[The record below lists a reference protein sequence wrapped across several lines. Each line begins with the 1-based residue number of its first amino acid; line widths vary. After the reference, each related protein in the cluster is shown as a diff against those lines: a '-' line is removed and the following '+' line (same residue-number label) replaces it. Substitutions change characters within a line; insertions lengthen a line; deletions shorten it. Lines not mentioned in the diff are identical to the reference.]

1 MDKTDD
7 PSKDVLSEE
16 ETSKPFHKRINH
28 FEGMNDTEV
37 KFFTPTQQGEL
48 LSCNY
53 RLSLHK
59 ALNDYLMEIR
69 QKEGREVSERSEF
82 EIETDQE
89 TEDREGMP
97 HSDFFDINIKSE
109 TIFKE
114 LEVIKKRL
122 DDRK

>member
-1 MDKTDD
+1 
-7 PSKDVLSEE
+7 
-16 ETSKPFHKRINH
+16 
-28 FEGMNDTEV
+28 MNDSEV

-59 ALNDYLMEIR
+59 ALKDYLMDIR
-69 QKEGREVSERSEF
+69 QKEGREVSERSDF
-82 EIETDQE
+82 EVETDQE
-89 TEDREGMP
+89 MDDKEGMP

-122 DDRK
+122 EDRK